1 MAGTFCVTITHC
13 RTDGDKAT
21 VAFVVANAAL
31 GSEKN
36 TMVFLS
42 TDGVWCAVKGEAEK
56 INEGAPFA
64 PLKELIDKFVA
75 GGGKI
80 LVCTP
85 CMKKRGITV
94 VPDILANAGGVAV
107 SYLEWVQDLQS
118 FFWEE
123 SEINRTLNSIMTR
136 SFKEVWDFADVRG
149 VPMRQAAVML
159 AVNKVADAIRTRGV
173 FP

>member
-1 MAGTFCVTITHC
+1 MANTFCVTVTHC

-21 VAFVVANAAL
+21 LAFVVANAAL
-31 GSEKN
+31 GSDKQ

-56 INEGAPFA
+56 INEGPPFA

-85 CMKKRGITV
+85 CMKKRSITEDQLI
-94 VPDILANAGGVAV
+94 PGATPAGGAALV
-107 SYLEWVQDLQS
+107 EWLSNGSPSV
-118 FFWEE
+118 
-123 SEINRTLNSIMTR
+123 
-136 SFKEVWDFADVRG
+136 G
-149 VPMRQAAVML
+149 Y
-159 AVNKVADAIRTRGV
+159 
-173 FP
+173 